1 MPKSKEEPEI
11 VVTGQKQVVI
21 AFDKVGKPERLGT
34 RGNPKKQ
41 QTTKTTKENN
51 PCIREIH
58 LVYDAVA
65 DFGD

>member
-34 RGNPKKQ
+34 SGKQKKQ
-41 QTTKTTKENN
+41 QTTKTTKDNSQS
-51 PCIREIH
+51 IH
-58 LVYDAVA
+58 ALRIACNVVA
-65 DFGD
+65 SFGE